1 MLPMRFPCQVLP
13 KDWAASSTTRSR
25 CFLAMAYS
33 RSRSTGRP
41 ARSTGRI
48 ARVAGV
54 MAASTRARSML
65 RVAGSISTKIGRA
78 PTSRTT
84 LLVATQES
92 GVVMTSWPDPTP
104 AMRSA
109 ISIVQVPELKA
120 RTGRP
125 PQYSESFASK
135 AFTCGPEVI
144 QPERSTSATPAIVS
158 SSMVGRV
165 KGRKGT
171 AAAGGGVA
179 VGVEGADIS
188 GLVAEQRM
196 ILGLFDQ
203 IITERR
209 IGKEFLRIFRPGD
222 HPEAPR
228 LLPPTAELCV
238 GDEAPARSRRGILFQ
253 LQFAGVGDQLDQ
265 ERGREGEVS
274 EYILVIHH

>member
-1 MLPMRFPCQVLP
+1 
-13 KDWAASSTTRSR
+13 
-25 CFLAMAYS
+25 MAYS

-65 RVAGSISTKIGRA
+65 RVAGSISTKTGRA

-92 GVVMTSWPDPTP
+92 GVVMTSWPGPTP

-171 AAAGGGVA
+171 AAAGGGGA
-179 VGVEGADIS
+179 GGGGGGGKSGVGGGEDREGGGEGKRGGI
-188 GLVAEQRM
+188 G
-196 ILGLFDQ
+196 G
-203 IITERR
+203 RR
-209 IGKEFLRIFRPGD
+209 IIIKKKK
-222 HPEAPR
+222 
-228 LLPPTAELCV
+228 
-238 GDEAPARSRRGILFQ
+238 
-253 LQFAGVGDQLDQ
+253 
-265 ERGREGEVS
+265 
-274 EYILVIHH
+274 